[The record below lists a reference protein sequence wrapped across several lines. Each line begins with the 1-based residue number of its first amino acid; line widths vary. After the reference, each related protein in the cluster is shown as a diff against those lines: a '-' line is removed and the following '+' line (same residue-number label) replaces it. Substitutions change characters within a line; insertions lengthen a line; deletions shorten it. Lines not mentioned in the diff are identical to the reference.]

1 MVTWFITSY
10 SCWSELLILGS
21 ITWMSSNISL
31 FITTSVVLL
40 KERKTQHH
48 LTRPATF
55 NSSSP
60 TVDLP
65 HERQS
70 RFRNLANFCSWIP
83 ESCAFESRIQFKE
96 SRIPANNWSPESE
109 FHWQGIKNP
118 VPGIRDL
125 QRGVQNPRLSWI
137 TSLGVNRWSRNLIIY
152 GVLRC
157 SLSNRQQHRGSMA
170 EWYQLS
176 CTGYKSTVTV
186 K

>member
-1 MVTWFITSY
+1 MEGHYFKLCVFRRKGTAVYMDTWFITSY
-10 SCWSELLILGS
+10 SCWSELLIWGS

-70 RFRNLANFCSWIP
+70 RSQNPALLNPEFSLRNP
-83 ESCAFESRIQFKE
+83 ESRLTIEIRNPSSTGKESEIQHLESGIFSVESRIQDSLRLPLLE
-96 SRIPANNWSPESE
+96 RIDE
-109 FHWQGIKNP
+109 
-118 VPGIRDL
+118 
-125 QRGVQNPRLSWI
+125 
-137 TSLGVNRWSRNLIIY
+137 
-152 GVLRC
+152 
-157 SLSNRQQHRGSMA
+157 A
-170 EWYQLS
+170 EI
-176 CTGYKSTVTV
+176 
-186 K
+186 